1 VQGADSLFVLAEI
14 SIGLAGFTGITA
26 ALYARGTWHPHDTW
40 RTVSLLVMSFG
51 ALAFAL
57 TPYALLSVGVADPP
71 VWRISSA
78 AFVVYALIG
87 GIAAVRFQPPDAWSV
102 PSHRPIGVI
111 MWAVS
116 TLNTIAQLLNALGLF
131 PTPFGVYYIGLVIL
145 LLLGGF
151 QFAVLI
157 LIRPS

>member
-1 VQGADSLFVLAEI
+1 MQDVDSLFVLAEI

-40 RTVSLLVMSFG
+40 RAVALLVMSFG

-57 TPYALLSVGVADPP
+57 TPYGLLSFGVQGAAL
-71 VWRISSA
+71 WRILSA
-78 AFVVYALIG
+78 TFVVYTAIG
-87 GIAAVRFQPPDAWSV
+87 AVAAVRFYPPDASSV
-102 PSHRPIGVI
+102 PPYRVIGRI
-111 MWAVS
+111 MWGVGSVDAA
-116 TLNTIAQLLNALGLF
+116 AQALNALGLF
-131 PTPFGVYYIGLVIL
+131 SAPFGVYYIGLVVL

>member
-1 VQGADSLFVLAEI
+1 MQGADSLFVLAEV

-26 ALYARGTWHPHDTW
+26 ALYARGTWHPHDRW
-40 RTVSLLVMSFG
+40 RAVSLLVMSFG

-57 TPYALLSVGVADPP
+57 IPYGLLSIGVPDPA

-78 AFVVYALIG
+78 AFVVYTVIG
-87 GIAAVRFQPPDAWSV
+87 GLAAVRFHPPGASSV
-102 PSHRPIGVI
+102 SSYRVIGLI
-111 MWAVS
+111 IWAVS
-116 TLNTIAQLLNALGLF
+116 SLNAVVQVLNALGLF
-131 PTPFGVYYIGLVIL
+131 PMPFGVYYIGLVVL